1 MISILSTFLKLIK
14 VKYTASYLHKLAHT
28 HPNKNNMLGLKQALE
43 MYGIKTEGVKYDDKP
58 LAELVFPC
66 ILHISGGF
74 VVGKDLENDTITY
87 IYEDT
92 EVKKGVED
100 FCHIWTGHALLPT
113 DSLSS
118 AIEPNYASNRKAEI
132 TKLIGKTLLWIL
144 PVFIWGMIFF
154 SSLLNISFYSCID
167 TILEWIGLLLCYF
180 LMEKQIFRKSNYGD
194 KVCSAFHL
202 NNCNDVLFSD
212 KAKVGILSW
221 SEIGFGYFAAR
232 LICRIIIPEAQLA
245 LALIGWISMLYGIW
259 SLWQQLK
266 VLHNFC
272 LLCTLV
278 QVVVWTIGVMDM
290 CAITHGVSDFYSF
303 VFDFILVESIIVLSI
318 LFTHVVASYY
328 NSEKERMDALW
339 KLNSFKA
346 DEDVF
351 LAKLH
356 KQEHYETSEEDS
368 HVVFGN
374 KDSRMH
380 ITILSNPHC
389 NPCARMHQ
397 RVDELLKSHGD
408 KLCVQYIFTSFNK
421 ELEESSRF
429 LIASYLQLDIQT
441 SQSVFHQWFDGEK
454 DNAKEYMEQVTVNT
468 KSQDVEIELAM
479 HKNWGNMTGLR
490 ATPTILVNG
499 YLLPDGYEIE
509 DLPFLI

>member
-1 MISILSTFLKLIK
+1 
-14 VKYTASYLHKLAHT
+14 
-28 HPNKNNMLGLKQALE
+28 
-43 MYGIKTEGVKYDDKP
+43 
-58 LAELVFPC
+58 
-66 ILHISGGF
+66 
-74 VVGKDLENDTITY
+74 
-87 IYEDT
+87 
-92 EVKKGVED
+92 
-100 FCHIWTGHALLPT
+100 
-113 DSLSS
+113 
-118 AIEPNYASNRKAEI
+118 
-132 TKLIGKTLLWIL
+132 
-144 PVFIWGMIFF
+144 
-154 SSLLNISFYSCID
+154 
-167 TILEWIGLLLCYF
+167 
-180 LMEKQIFRKSNYGD
+180 
-194 KVCSAFHL
+194 
-202 NNCNDVLFSD
+202 
-212 KAKVGILSW
+212 
-221 SEIGFGYFAAR
+221 
-232 LICRIIIPEAQLA
+232 
-245 LALIGWISMLYGIW
+245 
-259 SLWQQLK
+259 
-266 VLHNFC
+266 
-272 LLCTLV
+272 
-278 QVVVWTIGVMDM
+278 
-290 CAITHGVSDFYSF
+290 
-303 VFDFILVESIIVLSI
+303 
-318 LFTHVVASYY
+318 
-328 NSEKERMDALW
+328 MDALW